1 MANIN
6 DMATV
11 FLTPEGR
18 EVIRKYYDGEAG
30 REYLDKRIDKR
41 TGKYTTELWHIMHV
55 FGCSVYMGGK
65 QMFKNNEIKIGE
77 T

>member
-18 EVIRKYYDGEAG
+18 KVIRKYYGETG
-30 REYLDKRIDKR
+30 REYLDRRIDKR
-41 TGKYTTELWHIMHV
+41 TGKYTTELWFIMHV
-55 FGCSVYMGGK
+55 FGSSIYMGGP
-65 QMFKNNEIKIGE
+65 QMFKGNKIKIEGE
-77 T
+77 